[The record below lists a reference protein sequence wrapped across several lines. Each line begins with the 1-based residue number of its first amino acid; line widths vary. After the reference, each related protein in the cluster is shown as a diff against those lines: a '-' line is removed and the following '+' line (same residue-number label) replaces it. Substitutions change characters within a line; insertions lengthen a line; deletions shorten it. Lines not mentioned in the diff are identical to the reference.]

1 MPKNADFLPES
12 AELAI
17 GFLLLPDFA
26 MMSYAC
32 ASEPLRAANRLSGR
46 TLYRW
51 RHFSVDGG
59 PVMASSGV
67 PIVPDGRIGDDVRLD
82 ALFVFAGGN
91 PSTIEH
97 GPTEAWLRTLARR
110 GVRLGGI
117 SGGPFLLARAGLLA
131 GRRATIHWEHLP
143 AFAESFPDV
152 GTTGTVYEID
162 GDRMTSAGGVAALDM
177 MIELIARDHGAALAA
192 AVGDWFLRSEL
203 RAGGT
208 PQRTGTAERLG
219 IADPR
224 LLRVLSHMEANPTEA
239 PSRLR
244 LARIAGLSVR
254 RLEDLFAA
262 HLGSTI
268 GRHALALKL
277 DRARRLLTQSGL
289 SVIEVATACGF
300 QSASHFSRSYRTRF
314 GIPPSADQAGRA
326 GLPRDGPG
334 RERPGREGSGREG
347 PGREGSGRE
356 SPGRDGSGQDGSGRD
371 AAGRAAVRSQSNRTS
386 PPSR

>member
-1 MPKNADFLPES
+1 MPESADFLPES
-12 AELAI
+12 AEQSV

-82 ALFVFAGGN
+82 ALVVFAGGN

-97 GPTEAWLRTLARR
+97 GPTEAWLRNLARR

-143 AFAESFPDV
+143 AFAESYPDV
-152 GTTGTVYEID
+152 EMTGTVYEID

-203 RAGGT
+203 RVGGT

-244 LARIAGLSVR
+244 LARMAGLSVR

-262 HLGSTI
+262 RLGTTI

-300 QSASHFSRSYRTRF
+300 QSASHFSRSYRARF
-314 GIPPSADQAGRA
+314 GLPPSADQAGR
-326 GLPRDGPG
+326 
-334 RERPGREGSGREG
+334 EGSSR
-347 PGREGSGRE
+347 
-356 SPGRDGSGQDGSGRD
+356 DGSGRD
-371 AAGRAAVRSQSNRTS
+371 GPGHDAAGRTAARSQSNRTS